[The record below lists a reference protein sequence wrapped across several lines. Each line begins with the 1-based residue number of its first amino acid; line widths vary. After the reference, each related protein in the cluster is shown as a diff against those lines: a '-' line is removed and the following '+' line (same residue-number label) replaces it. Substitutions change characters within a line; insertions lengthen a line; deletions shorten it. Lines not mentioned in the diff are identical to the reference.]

1 MSISLMFRF
10 TVGLV
15 VVLLG
20 SQAIAGGFDYSDQG
34 IDLLLKPGNSVEAGY
49 KYVKPSRNF
58 SNIRRTG
65 ISQQASENG
74 NFVEDLHIPHFRLKY
89 DINKSLG
96 CLLAYRFPYGTDQDQ
111 GTSWEGRY
119 YATTTDLDVQ
129 SLGVDCAYARPLSA
143 ESRLLY
149 IGGLRIERADVEL
162 GSQVSSA
169 AVTRG
174 ANLAGSDSAVSNELD
189 STEIGYTLGFAY
201 QIPKKG
207 ISVSVVYNSA
217 VDHDYR
223 GTQRL
228 RVPAG
233 VLGASGAV
241 LERPISLQVTNPQS
255 LQINASM
262 GVAPGWAALAIAR
275 WVDWSV
281 LEEIA
286 IKNEQTGAV
295 SSADVSWGDTWT
307 VGLGAAHR
315 LRKTLG
321 IYGVAFFDEDASN
334 DRVRGAR
341 TSVADGVGLTLGLNA
356 ALSKQSYIKAS
367 ITAKRLSSTN
377 TEGYLPT
384 QTSGASDPLAGA
396 NFTATTEAST
406 VYALKLIAG
415 RRF

>member
-1 MSISLMFRF
+1 MLISLWFRF
-10 TVGLV
+10 IVCLLV
-15 VVLLG
+15 VLSGQLV
-20 SQAIAGGFDYSDQG
+20 IAGGLDYSDQD
-34 IDLLLKPGNSVEAGY
+34 IDLLLKPGNVVEIGY

-74 NFVEDLHIPHFRLKY
+74 NFVEDLHLPHFRLKY
-89 DINKSLG
+89 DINKNIA
-96 CLLAYRFPYGTDQDQ
+96 CMLAYRLPYGTDQDQ
-111 GTSWEGRY
+111 GNSWEGRY
-119 YATTTDLDVQ
+119 YATTTNLDVQ

-149 IGGLRIERADVEL
+149 IGGLRVERADVEL
-162 GSQVSSA
+162 GSQVSSV

-174 ANLAGSDSAVSNELD
+174 ANLSGGDSSVSNELD

-207 ISVSVVYNSA
+207 VSISVVYNSA
-217 VDHDYR
+217 IDHDYR
-223 GTQRL
+223 GTRRL

-241 LERPISLQVTNPQS
+241 LESPISLQVTSPQS

-262 GVAPGWAALAIAR
+262 GLAPKWSALAVAR

-281 LEEIA
+281 LEEIV
-286 IKNEQTGAV
+286 IKDEQTGSV
-295 SSADVSWGDTWT
+295 SRADVSLEDTWT
-307 VGLGAAHR
+307 VGLGVAHR

-321 IYGVAFFDEDASN
+321 VYGLAFFDEDASN
-334 DRVRGAR
+334 DQTRGAR
-341 TSVADGVGLTLGLNA
+341 SSVADGVGLKLGLNA

-367 ITAKRLSSTN
+367 FTAKRLASTT
-377 TEGYLPT
+377 TEGYQPT
-384 QTSGASDPLAGA
+384 RTNGASDPLAGA
-396 NFTATTEAST
+396 NFTATTQAST
-406 VYALKLIAG
+406 VYALKFIVG

>member
-96 CLLAYRFPYGTDQDQ
+96 CLLAYRFPYGTDQDH

-162 GSQVSSA
+162 GSQASSA

-174 ANLAGSDSAVSNELD
+174 ANLAGGDSSVSNELD

-207 ISVSVVYNSA
+207 VSISVVYNSA
-217 VDHDYR
+217 IDHDYR

-281 LEEIA
+281 LDEIA

-295 SSADVSWGDTWT
+295 SSAGVGWGDTWT